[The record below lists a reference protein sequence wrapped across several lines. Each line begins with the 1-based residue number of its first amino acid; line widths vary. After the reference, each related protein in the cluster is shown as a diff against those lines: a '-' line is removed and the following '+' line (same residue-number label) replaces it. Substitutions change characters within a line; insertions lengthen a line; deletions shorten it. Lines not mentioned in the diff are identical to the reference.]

1 MASRKRNHVTDLR
14 GVSRMAIDATTGLAD
29 LVEALQMRIAAAPAK
44 LGGPLVEGALH
55 GITGLVYKSIRGVTR
70 VVGSGI
76 DAVLAQLAPALGE
89 MASSPAREA
98 LVAALNGVLGDYLAD
113 THNPLAVAM
122 ALRRRG
128 RALDLSPAALADEVG
143 RRSPRLLV
151 LVHGL
156 CLDDLQWQRGEHDHG
171 AALARDLGWVPV
183 YLNYN
188 TGRHVSTNGQAFAQ
202 QLEALVAAWPQPL
215 ESMAILAH
223 SMGGLVARSALHYAT
238 ASQQAWPGRVD
249 KMVFLGTPH
258 HGAPLERGGHW
269 IDVLLGV
276 TPYTEPLRRLGRAR
290 SAGITDLRHGSLLD
304 EDWEGRNR
312 FAHGAD
318 TRSPVPLPQ
327 RVACYALAAHL
338 GKAAGELKERLLGDG
353 LVPIASAL
361 GHHPD
366 PRFALDF
373 PPQRQWIA
381 SETSH
386 LELLGSAAVYARIR
400 DWLAD

>member
-76 DAVLAQLAPALGE
+76 DAVLAQLAPVLGE
-89 MASSPAREA
+89 MVSSPAREA